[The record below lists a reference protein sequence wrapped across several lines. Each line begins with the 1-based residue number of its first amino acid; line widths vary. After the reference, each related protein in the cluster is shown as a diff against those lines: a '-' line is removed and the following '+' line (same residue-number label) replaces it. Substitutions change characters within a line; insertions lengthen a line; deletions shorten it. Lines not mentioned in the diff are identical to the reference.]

1 MKKLLLTLCVA
12 VAAST
17 ASAQQW
23 MRVWQ
28 AGESTRYALTEAPT
42 MDYATAGSTIT
53 IGSTQYATAEIDS
66 ITIVNP
72 VTITWDGASATVDIP
87 ANVEGVTCSVNGGHV
102 VIDNANIATEQEFIL
117 TGSSS
122 NGSLTYN
129 GSYKCK
135 FHLNGV
141 NLTSTKGAALDI
153 QCGKRIDLD
162 IMDGTTN
169 SLTDCS
175 GGTQK
180 AALNCQGH
188 LEVAGSGSLTVA
200 GNTAHGIRTKE
211 YLLLKKSTGTITV
224 TKAVTDAIH
233 CGEYFTMNGGSIVL
247 SGYGADGLQMETA
260 ANSDEADNGIF
271 TMNGGSISITHDAAG
286 SKAIRADSTVAVM
299 NINGGTIDITLSS
312 SASDAKGVD
321 CDGSINIGESS
332 ATTAI
337 TINANGVGY
346 LDAAGEKIR
355 TTGMKAENTI
365 TMNAGT
371 VTIGANGKYARGM
384 RAATLVMNGGTL
396 TVTNT
401 GSSSQGIKL
410 DNTVQNNGGTVNA
423 SFKY

>member
-12 VAAST
+12 VAAGT
-17 ASAQQW
+17 ASAQRW

-141 NLTSTKGAALDI
+141 NLTSTKSAALDI

-200 GNTAHGIRTKE
+200 GNTAHGIRSKE
-211 YLLLKKSTGTITV
+211 YLVLKKSTGTITV
-224 TKAVTDAIH
+224 TKAVNDAIH
-233 CGEYFTMNGGSIVL
+233 CGEYFTMNGGSMVL

-260 ANSDEADNGIF
+260 ATSDEADNGTF

-312 SASDAKGVD
+312 SASDAKGLV
-321 CDGSINIGESS
+321 CDGSINIGETA

-337 TINANGVGY
+337 TIDVNGNGYKDAN
-346 LDAAGEKIR
+346 DEKIR
-355 TTGMKAENTI
+355 TTGMKAEDTI

-410 DNTVQNNGGTVNA
+410 DNAVQNNGGTVNA